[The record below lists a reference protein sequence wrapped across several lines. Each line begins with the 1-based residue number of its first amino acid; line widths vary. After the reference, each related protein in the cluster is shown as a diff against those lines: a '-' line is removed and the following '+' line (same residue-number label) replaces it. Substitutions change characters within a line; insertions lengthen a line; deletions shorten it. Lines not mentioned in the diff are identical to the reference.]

1 MKTVRIIALR
11 QDRKRLLE
19 HLQDSALVQL
29 TKAEKSRDGFRR
41 VNVTP
46 QMQVFE
52 RNVDLTQQALK
63 ILDSVKPE
71 KTSML
76 DSFKGRREIDPD
88 VIGEIAKDAKEV
100 IEICSNITELDKQC
114 SDNAAEQIRIK
125 TQLAQLESWQKL
137 DIPLNTTDTKSTA
150 VFIGSLPEQYSEQ
163 RLKEA
168 LAKENPKLEFAV
180 EIQYSEAAVT
190 NVVVFTPQSQKTMAE
205 EALRA
210 LGFARP
216 MSPTHKIPKKKAE
229 RLRQKS
235 EELRKSTEKAEEEIA
250 SYADARDK
258 IKVTQDYF
266 RLRSDKYNV
275 INHLDHSKHV
285 FVIEG
290 YVPEED
296 CEKLEALCTRVA
308 TCTVEFG
315 EAGDDAPVKLKN
327 NKFAE
332 PAQGILTMYAA
343 PGKSD
348 LDPTPILA
356 FFFYFFFG
364 MMFSDAGYGILMVIA
379 TGLMIKIFKPDK
391 KMYNNLKLFQYC
403 GVSTTIWGLVFGSFF
418 GDAPAAIANM
428 FTGTERVMAHSIS
441 NMGDPTPA
449 LMPWPTIDP
458 QKDAL
463 TLMIISIAFGLVHI
477 LVGMGCKFVVCL
489 RQKDYGGAFFDTG
502 LWMLLLIGF
511 AVLAAGMVTTPVLIT
526 VGAVIAIA
534 CAVGLVLTQGRG
546 KKGIVGKA
554 IGGLASL
561 YDITGYISDLLSY
574 SRLLAL
580 GLTTGVM
587 AQVFNMLATMMGT
600 NVLGIV
606 FMVVIFIVGHLVNIG
621 LNALGAYV
629 HTMRLQYVEMFSK
642 FYEGGGKEFEPFSLN
657 TKYIKIQE
665 DK

>member
-19 HLQDSALVQL
+19 HLQDSALVQISQSD
-29 TKAEKSRDGFRR
+29 TSRKGFGR
-41 VNVTP
+41 VNVSS

-63 ILDSVKPE
+63 ILDNASPE
-71 KTSML
+71 KAGML
-76 DSFKGRREIDPD
+76 ASFKGRREIDPD
-88 VIGEIAKDAKEV
+88 EIGEIAAQAKGV
-100 IEICSNITELDKQC
+100 IEACTRITELDKQC
-114 SDNAAEQIRIK
+114 ADNAAEQIRIK

-137 DIPLNTTDTKSTA
+137 DIPLNTGDTKSTA
-150 VFIGSLPEQYSEQ
+150 VFIGSLPEQYSDQ
-163 RLKEA
+163 TLKEA
-168 LAKENPKLEFAV
+168 LAKENPKLEFEL
-180 EIQYSEAAVT
+180 EIQYSEAGLT
-190 NVVVFTPQSQKTMAE
+190 NVVLFAPKSQKTMAE

-216 MSPTHKIPKKKAE
+216 MSPTHKTPKIKAE
-229 RLRQKS
+229 RLRDKSRALSESTQKA
-235 EELRKSTEKAEEEIA
+235 KGEIA
-250 SYADARDK
+250 AYAEMREQ
-258 IKVTQDYF
+258 IKSTQDYF
-266 RLRSDKYNV
+266 RFRADKYNV

-308 TCTVEFG
+308 TCSVEFDD
-315 EAGDDAPVKLKN
+315 AGDDAPVKLKN

-332 PAQGILTMYAA
+332 PAQGILTMYAS
-343 PGKSD
+343 PGQAD
-348 LDPTPILA
+348 IDPTPVLA

-364 MMFSDAGYGILMVIA
+364 MMFSDAGYGLLMIIA
-379 TGLMIKIFKPDK
+379 TGLMIKLFKPDK
-391 KMYNNLKLFQYC
+391 KMRNNLKLFQYC
-403 GVSTTIWGLVFGSFF
+403 GVSTTLWGLVFGSIF
-418 GDAPAAIANM
+418 GDAPAALYNM
-428 FTGTERVMAHSIS
+428 FTGSNVVMAHSIS

-449 LMPWPTIDP
+449 LLPWPVIDP

-477 LVGMGCKFVVCL
+477 LVGMGCKFIVCF
-489 RQKDYGGAFFDTG
+489 RQKDYAGTFFDTG
-502 LWMLLLIGF
+502 LWMLMLVGF
-511 AVLAAGMVTTPVLIT
+511 AVLAAGLITAPVLVT

-561 YDITGYISDLLSY
+561 YDITSYISDLLSY

-606 FMVVIFIVGHLVNIG
+606 FMIVIFLIGHLINIG

-642 FYEGGGKEFEPFSLN
+642 FYEGGGKEFTPFSLN
-657 TKYIKIQE
+657 SKYIKIQE